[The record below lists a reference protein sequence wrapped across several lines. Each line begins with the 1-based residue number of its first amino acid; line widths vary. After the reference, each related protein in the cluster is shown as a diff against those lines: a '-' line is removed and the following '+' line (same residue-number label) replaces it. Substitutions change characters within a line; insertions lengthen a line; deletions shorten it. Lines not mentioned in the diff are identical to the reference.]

1 MNAAARVETKLSFR
15 LSQKIVEELRENH
28 PNISESAKINHVF
41 AKIECHRFF
50 QANCFGNM
58 PAKIFSPVNIFI
70 KCRLFSYLLKWFS
83 GKMR

>member
-1 MNAAARVETKLSFR
+1 MPRLGSKRKCLFDYRKKLLKNF
-15 LSQKIVEELRENH
+15 RENY
-28 PNISESAKINHVF
+28 PNVFESAKVNHVF

-50 QANCFGNM
+50 QANFFGNK

>member
-1 MNAAARVETKLSFR
+1 MSRLGSKRTCLFDYRKKLLKNF
-15 LSQKIVEELRENH
+15 RENY

-50 QANCFGNM
+50 QANVFGNKL
-58 PAKIFSPVNIFI
+58 AKIFIPVNIFI